1 MSIRL
6 IDFSIN
12 TFLLVFQNWIK
23 KSVVQTRTALV
34 SCLFETSNFIN
45 FVFETFTTTKESK
58 TVLQQAIHIPN
69 NIRPVQQLSI
79 PSVENDY
86 DSRQNVRGRQ
96 KNNSINHY

>member
-34 SCLFETSNFIN
+34 SCLFETSKLIN
-45 FVFETFTTTKESK
+45 FVFEIYTTTKESK
-58 TVLQQAIHIPN
+58 TVIQQAINIPN
-69 NIRPVQQLSI
+69 NIRPIQRLYI

-86 DSRQNVRGRQ
+86 NR
-96 KNNSINHY
+96 

>member
-23 KSVVQTRTALV
+23 SVVQTRTALV
-34 SCLFETSNFIN
+34 SCLFETSKLIN
-45 FVFETFTTTKESK
+45 FVFEIYTTTKESK
-58 TVLQQAIHIPN
+58 TVIQQAINIPN
-69 NIRPVQQLSI
+69 NIRPIQRLYI

-86 DSRQNVRGRQ
+86 NR
-96 KNNSINHY
+96 

>member
-12 TFLLVFQNWIK
+12 NFLLVFQNWIK

-34 SCLFETSNFIN
+34 SCLFETSKLIN
-45 FVFETFTTTKESK
+45 FVFEIYTTTKESK
-58 TVLQQAIHIPN
+58 TVIQQAINIPN
-69 NIRPVQQLSI
+69 NIRPIQRLYI

-86 DSRQNVRGRQ
+86 NR
-96 KNNSINHY
+96 